1 MYMPKGQKNIYSP
14 SFKKQVALEAIK
26 GDKTIAQIA
35 SEYKVLPARIHL
47 WRKQLLSSCEQVFID
62 ELPGDKIITKQ
73 LLEKDQ
79 QIESLQKKVGEL
91 TMANDFY
98 KKKFPN

>member
-1 MYMPKGQKNIYSP
+1 MPRGQKNNYSP

-26 GDKTIAQIA
+26 GDKTISQIA
-35 SEYKVLPARIHL
+35 SEFKVFPARIHQ
-47 WRKQLLSSCEQVFID
+47 WRKTLLLSCEQVFLD
-62 ELPGDKIITKQ
+62 EKPSDKAFSKS

-79 QIESLQKKVGEL
+79 QIEDLQKKVGEL

-98 KKKFPN
+98 KKKFPS

>member
-1 MYMPKGQKNIYSP
+1 MPRGQKNNYSP
-14 SFKKQVALEAIK
+14 AFKKQVALEAIK

-35 SEYKVLPARIHL
+35 AEYKVFPARIHQ
-47 WRKQLLSSCEQVFID
+47 WRKQILLICEQVFID
-62 ELPGDKIITKQ
+62 EKPSDKAFSKS

-79 QIESLQKKVGEL
+79 QIENLQKKVGEL

-98 KKKFPN
+98 KKKFPS

>member
-1 MYMPKGQKNIYSP
+1 MPKGQKNSYTP

-35 SEYKVLPARIHL
+35 SEFKVFPARIHQ
-47 WRKQLLSSCEQVFID
+47 WRKQILLSCEQVFID
-62 ELPGDKIITKQ
+62 EKPSDKAFNKS
-73 LLEKDQ
+73 LLEKDE

-98 KKKFPN
+98 KKKFPS

>member
-1 MYMPKGQKNIYSP
+1 MPKGQKYNYSP

-35 SEYKVLPARIHL
+35 AEYKVFPARIHQ
-47 WRKQLLSSCEQVFID
+47 WRKQILLSCEQVFID
-62 ELPGDKIITKQ
+62 EKPSDKAFSKS

-79 QIESLQKKVGEL
+79 QIENLQKKVGEL

-98 KKKFPN
+98 KKKFPS

>member
-1 MYMPKGQKNIYSP
+1 MPKGQKNSYTP

-35 SEYKVLPARIHL
+35 SEFKVFPARIHQ
-47 WRKQLLSSCEQVFID
+47 WRKQILLSCEQVFID
-62 ELPGDKIITKQ
+62 EKPSDKAFNKS
-73 LLEKDQ
+73 LLEKNE

>member
-1 MYMPKGQKNIYSP
+1 MPRGQKNNYSP

-26 GDKTIAQIA
+26 GDKTISQIA
-35 SEYKVLPARIHL
+35 SEFKVFPARIHQ
-47 WRKQLLSSCEQVFID
+47 WRKTLLLSCEQVFLD
-62 ELPGDKIITKQ
+62 EKPSDKAFNKS

-79 QIESLQKKVGEL
+79 QIENLQKKVGEL

-98 KKKFPN
+98 KKKFLS

>member
-1 MYMPKGQKNIYSP
+1 MPKGQKNSYTP

-35 SEYKVLPARIHL
+35 AEFKVFPARIHQ
-47 WRKQLLSSCEQVFID
+47 WRKQLLLGCEQVFID
-62 ELPGDKIITKQ
+62 EKPGDKIIAKR
-73 LLEKDQ
+73 LLENEQ
-79 QIESLQKKVGEL
+79 QIENLQKKVGEL

-98 KKKFPN
+98 KKKFPS